1 MRGGGR
7 VWIYQ
12 NTKVGTPNVGKLVY
26 LQKSFAPPDTVP
38 DPHDGTLWRYV
49 LVGYFRDLEGF
60 EIWECSAGPPKPQ
73 DPRLTRKVIPGPW
86 GKMIIEPPKESETPK
101 GPPSGKGRHINEG
114 LAKPDDP
121 IYSTGPIVNGRP
133 ILQPPKE
140 TGTGRVI
147 MVGALPAD
155 YPIYR
160 RGPMIFGRPDPP
172 KKKND

>member
-1 MRGGGR
+1 MLMGNAKPTPEDMERLRPMRGGGR

-86 GKMIIEPPKESETPK
+86 GKRTIEPPP
-101 GPPSGKGRHINEG
+101 
-114 LAKPDDP
+114 
-121 IYSTGPIVNGRP
+121 
-133 ILQPPKE
+133 E
-140 TGTGRVI
+140 TGMGKVI
-147 MVGALPAD
+147 DRGALPSD
-155 YPIYR
+155 HPIFS
-160 RGPMIFGRPDPP
+160 RGPMIFGRNLPATP
-172 KKKND
+172 KKKLSEDK